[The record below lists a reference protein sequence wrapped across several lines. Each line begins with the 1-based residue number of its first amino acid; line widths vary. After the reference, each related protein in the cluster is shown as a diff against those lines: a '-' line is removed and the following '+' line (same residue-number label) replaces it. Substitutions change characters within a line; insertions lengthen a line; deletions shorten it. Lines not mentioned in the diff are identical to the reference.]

1 MIQTVF
7 RFSFFKLPL
16 FAALLVCFTAPA
28 YVTAS
33 AAETRIAIV
42 DIQRVLLQS
51 KAGKRARESF
61 EKEFRN
67 KQAILDDKSRQ
78 YEKMEKDLTK
88 NLSIMN
94 EETLKSKSEELDKAK
109 KDLVRAKEDFSDEL
123 RRKQEE
129 MRFRIFKQIQSVVD
143 EFGKSRGYSM
153 ILAKDTAGVIFMSES
168 VDVTEKVT
176 DLYDRNY

>member
-1 MIQTVF
+1 MIKNF
-7 RFSFFKLPL
+7 FRSYLSRFSLL
-16 FAALLVCFTAPA
+16 AVLLVCFPVPA
-28 YVTAS
+28 WS
-33 AAETRIAIV
+33 AGGDGESRIAVIDV
-42 DIQRVLLQS
+42 QRVLIHS

-67 KQAILDDKSRQ
+67 KQRILDEKSKQ

-94 EETLKSKSEELDKAK
+94 EETLKQRSEALEK
-109 KDLVRAKEDFSDEL
+109 KKKELVRAKEDFSDEL

-129 MRFRIFKQIQSVVD
+129 MRMTIFKQIQSVVN
-143 EFGKSRGYSM
+143 EFGKSRGYSV
-153 ILAKDTAGVIFMSES
+153 ILAKDNAGVIYMSDS
-168 VDVTEKVT
+168 VDVTEMVI